1 MLKKMG
7 LLLSVLS
14 FSVHAHDLGTW
25 GNTWKPEK
33 DIRMTIMENIADVN
47 WEPVHNQLKD
57 SATNFI
63 NAFVKINVHFSFY
76 FSDLGNSSLPFSFTG
91 ILSST

>member
-1 MLKKMG
+1 MFYNLFQSEKFLTLM
-7 LLLSVLS
+7 
-14 FSVHAHDLGTW
+14 FSVIRPVKALII
-25 GNTWKPEK
+25 KPEP
-33 DIRMTIMENIADVN
+33 ITLVFG
-47 WEPVHNQLKD
+47 LD